1 MKNIKVE
8 IGDVFLIPYQDK
20 YAVCKVLWISKRT
33 KNAFSFIVKDKL
45 VDTKEEAVEI
55 IDTAPNISVQIFTG
69 LISVFYT
76 DITKLKKGEWKI
88 IGSQKLTIEESDN
101 FQYHNIGGKL
111 FKGDEEGRL
120 LNNAEIKTI
129 PKMLNAGY
137 EAINNFLKMA
147 FE

>member
-76 DITKLKKGEWKI
+76 DITKLKKA
-88 IGSQKLTIEESDN
+88 N
-101 FQYHNIGGKL
+101 GKL
-111 FKGDEEGRL
+111 LVAK
-120 LNNAEIKTI
+120 N
-129 PKMLNAGY
+129 
-137 EAINNFLKMA
+137 
-147 FE
+147 